1 MSDEAIDSIPASRLP
16 DLLRRMPVAGP
27 RLRVE
32 GTLEPEAWFGGYVV
46 ENFVLVF
53 EALGLRASHARA
65 LAGNGFEACFA
76 PQHEKRAWLAA
87 VDAFFAREAAAGPS

>member
-32 GTLEPEAWFGGYVV
+32 GTLEPQPWFGGYFV

-53 EALGLRASHARA
+53 EALGLRASHARG
-65 LAGNGFEACFA
+65 LARNGFEACFA
-76 PQHEKRAWLAA
+76 PQHEQRTRLDAI
-87 VDAFFAREAAAGPS
+87 DAFFARESAAGSS